1 MDSFPTHFV
10 QVRCVFDL
18 YFGRMFLLQQL
29 RKGVDRSLLRH
40 PRPLGIVRVRAKSAT
55 GLPGAEFTR
64 CNPKLEVQWFVY
76 WFIDVWFFS
85 LVLDGHLHL
94 FSKQNID
101 AYVRVTWSL
110 VFWKKSR
117 RTWSVQNRIFVCDSA
132 APLQVSNLCFLC
144 AVSPS
149 EGSAWFAE
157 GPSSRWWMAFFCGRR
172 KFTCMDGLR
181 SSLFLVLRHET
192 DAWIRFSGG
201 HRWLCFSMSICQ
213 SSSAGTKDHSH
224 WSYGQGSF

>member
-1 MDSFPTHFV
+1 MICILIYWCLIFFTCARWAPA
-10 QVRCVFDL
+10 L
-18 YFGRMFLLQQL
+18 IQQAEHWRL
-29 RKGVDRSLLRH
+29 C
-40 PRPLGIVRVRAKSAT
+40 KS
-55 GLPGAEFTR
+55 
-64 CNPKLEVQWFVY
+64 
-76 WFIDVWFFS
+76 
-85 LVLDGHLHL
+85 H
-94 FSKQNID
+94 
-101 AYVRVTWSL
+101 L
-110 VFWKKSR
+110 VFGFLEEVKTNLICPESHFCLWFC
-117 RTWSVQNRIFVCDSA
+117 T
-132 APLQVSNLCFLC
+132 NLCFLC